1 MRTAGADFCPKLCNL
16 SSAGNFLGLVVS
28 MSSQPAEVH
37 ATGTDAAAATALQR
51 FGLHGM
57 QCLVTGG
64 TKGIGAAIV
73 EDLAGLGAKVL
84 QLACCMPGCT
94 SAACLILM

>member
-1 MRTAGADFCPKLCNL
+1 
-16 SSAGNFLGLVVS
+16 

-37 ATGTDAAAATALQR
+37 ATGTDGAAATALQR

-73 EDLAGLGAKVL
+73 EELAALGAKVL
-84 QLACCMPGCT
+84 KLTCCMPGCT
-94 SAACLILM
+94 SAARLILT